1 MKRTISFMTGKG
13 SVNHN
18 SRKFHAKNTD
28 PERSYLNVEYCNK
41 NVKDVYHELFD
52 EALARYNE
60 KQTRSDRRIDDY
72 YEKIRSG
79 KQEKP
84 FHEIILQIG
93 DKDNMG
99 AKTENGQLAAKVLDK
114 YMQDFQRRNPT
125 LRVFSAYLHMDEAT
139 PHLHIDFVP
148 YTTGSKRG
156 LDTRVS
162 LKQALSA
169 LGFQGGTRRETELNQ
184 WVAYEKEQL
193 AAVMLEHGIEWEKKG
208 THEKHLSVLD
218 FEKQE
223 RAKEIAELEQSIS
236 DGKER
241 LSDIQIQQRKAEQE
255 TEQIRQEG
263 EAIRQEVSELS
274 ETSNLLKEQAATLA
288 EDKEK
293 LLFDNEKLEKQQKKL
308 QQEIEKMVQSKAVME
323 RNIHAYDEDE
333 KWQLPEPA
341 ALMSAKAYKDKKA
354 LPLVEKLKETI
365 KALTIKCVRLAEQGK
380 KLKDK
385 VTRQEQQISRLT
397 DKVMEQSDTIDRLQ
411 EKTVDLGRLERYFGR
426 EQVQSIV
433 ERSKALERA
442 EKANKRPKRAF
453 DMSR

>member
-28 PERSYLNVEYCNK
+28 SERSCLNVEYCNE

-52 EALARYNE
+52 EALAWYNE

-79 KQEKP
+79 KQERP

-114 YMQDFQRRNPT
+114 YMRDFQRRNPT

-139 PHLHIDFVP
+139 PHLHIDFVL

-169 LGFQGGTRRETELNQ
+169 LGFKGGTRRETELNQ

-218 FEKQE
+218 FEKKE
-223 RAKEIAELEQSIS
+223 RAKEVAELEQSIS

-241 LSDIQIQQRKAEQE
+241 LSDIQIQHRKAVQE
-255 TEQIRQEG
+255 TEQIRQKG

-274 ETSNLLKEQAATLA
+274 ETSDLLKEQATTLA
-288 EDKEK
+288 EDKKK
-293 LLFDNEKLEKQQKKL
+293 LLSDNVKLEKQQKKL
-308 QQEIEKMVQSKAVME
+308 QQDIEKMVQSKAVME

-354 LPLVEKLKETI
+354 FPLVEKLKETI
-365 KALTIKCVRLAEQGK
+365 KALTIKCVQLAEQGK
-380 KLKDK
+380 KLKEK

-397 DKVMEQSDTIDRLQ
+397 DKVMEQSDIIDRLQ
-411 EKTVDLGRLERYFGR
+411 EKTEDLGRLERYFGR

-433 ERSKALERA
+433 ERSKALEWA
-442 EKANKRPKRAF
+442 EKENKRPKRVF